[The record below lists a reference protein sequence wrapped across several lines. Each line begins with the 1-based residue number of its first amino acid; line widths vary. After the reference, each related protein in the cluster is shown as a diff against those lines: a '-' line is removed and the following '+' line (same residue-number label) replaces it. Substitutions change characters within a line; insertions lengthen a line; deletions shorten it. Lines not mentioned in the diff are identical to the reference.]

1 MLQGKDAAATI
12 AVSDVERARE
22 FYEGTL
28 GLTAIQADPG
38 GILYKTGSSV
48 ILVYPSEFA
57 GTNKATAATWARWH
71 KEVFADLCG
80 VLLIGP
86 AAVASLTSVVSKS
99 PARTL
104 AYDARAV
111 HPPPYLRVLINLELL
126 RRLGFDAQ
134 ATQLGRTWERLYPAR
149 FANAYPAALTRSFA
163 RANALVVDTLCFQ
176 PFPQLG
182 GRSLADVVRFG
193 AQHAAMVEEAAG
205 RLAAGVDPG
214 IVPERFLIAAARVAL
229 DRRLAR
235 PGVISQNFYDALERR

>member
-1 MLQGKDAAATI
+1 LLNPW
-12 AVSDVERARE
+12 
-22 FYEGTL
+22 TL
-28 GLTAIQADPG
+28 GAVPHEVAHNIQADLGLWDAAPAAIG
-38 GILYKTGSSV
+38 ARLREAGIDE
-48 ILVYPSEFA
+48 PA
-57 GTNKATAATWARWH
+57 AATWARWH

-86 AAVASLTSVVSKS
+86 AAVTSLTSVVSKS

-126 RRLGFDAQ
+126 RRLAFDAQ
-134 ATQLGRTWERLYPAR
+134 ATELGRTWERLYPAR